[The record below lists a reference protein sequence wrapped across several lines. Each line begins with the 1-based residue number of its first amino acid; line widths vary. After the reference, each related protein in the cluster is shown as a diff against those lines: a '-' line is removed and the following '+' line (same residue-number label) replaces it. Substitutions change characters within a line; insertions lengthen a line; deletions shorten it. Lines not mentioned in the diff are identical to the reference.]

1 MDRLKIFGGK
11 TLEGTVAI
19 EGSKN
24 AALPI
29 IAAAIMADSPSV
41 IRNVPPLSDVKTMLN
56 ILISIGADCD
66 FDEQNKIIKIDPTGI
81 HSFTAPYEMVRKMR
95 ASVCLLGPLI
105 SRFGRSSVSFPGG
118 CVIGQ
123 RPIDLHIKGL
133 RALNVDISI
142 KHGYVEAV
150 ADNLKGNTVFL
161 GGRFGSSVLATA
173 NVMLAAVKAEG
184 TTIIESAACEPEL
197 VDLADFL
204 IAMGA
209 DIRNAGGHSITIN
222 GVKSLKGVDYTVIP
236 DRIEAGTF
244 ILAGAITR
252 SKIEVTNIKK
262 EHLFALTDVLADC
275 GVPLDFSANS
285 VVVDARD
292 VSFRPVDITTLPFPG
307 FPTDLQAQMMAFMA
321 TVPGISVITEKIFP
335 ERFIHIAE
343 LNRMA
348 ADISLENST
357 AIIKGGKTLSGAPVM
372 ASDLRASA
380 ALVLCGLMAKGCT
393 LINRIYHLDRGYWAM
408 EEKLKLLGAQIERIS
423 DE

>member
-1 MDRLKIFGGK
+1 MDKLKIFGGK
-11 TLEGTVAI
+11 ELQGTVAV
-19 EGSKN
+19 EGAKN

-29 IAAAIMADSPSV
+29 IAATILADSPSV
-41 IRNVPPLSDVKTMLN
+41 ISNVPPLSDVKTMLN
-56 ILISIGADCD
+56 ILSSLGAECD
-66 FDEQNKIIKIDPTGI
+66 FDEKNKIIKIDPTGI
-81 HSFTAPYEMVRKMR
+81 HSFTAPYDMVRKMR
-95 ASVCLLGPLI
+95 ASICLLGPLI
-105 SRFGRSSVSFPGG
+105 ARFGRSSVSFPGG

-133 RALNVDISI
+133 TALNVDISI

-150 ADNLKGNTVFL
+150 TDHLKGNTVFL

-173 NVMLAAVKAEG
+173 NVMLTAVKAEG

-209 DIRNAGGHSITIN
+209 DITNAGGHSITIN

-236 DRIEAGTF
+236 DRIEAGTY
-244 ILAGAITR
+244 ILSGAITR
-252 SKIEVTNIKK
+252 SKIEITNIKK
-262 EHLFALTDVLADC
+262 EHLFALSDVLTEC
-275 GVPLDFSANS
+275 GVPLNYSADS

-292 VSFRPVDITTLPFPG
+292 VSLRPVDITTLPFPG

-357 AIIKGGKTLSGAPVM
+357 AIIKGGKSLSGAPVM

-380 ALVLCGLMAKGCT
+380 ALVLSGLVAQGCT
-393 LINRIYHLDRGYWAM
+393 LINRIYHLDRGYCAM
-408 EEKLKLLGAQIERIS
+408 EEKLKLLGAQIERIN

>member
-1 MDRLKIFGGK
+1 MDKLKIFGGK
-11 TLEGTVAI
+11 QLEGTVEI
-19 EGSKN
+19 EGAKN

-29 IAAAIMADSPSV
+29 IAAAIMADSSSV
-41 IRNVPPLSDVKTMLN
+41 IRNVPPLSDVKTMLD
-56 ILISIGADCD
+56 ILSSLGASCE
-66 FDEQNKIIKIDPTGI
+66 FDEEKKVIKIDPAGI
-81 HSFTAPYEMVRKMR
+81 HSFTAPYDMVRKMR
-95 ASVCLLGPLI
+95 ASICLLGPLLA
-105 SRFGRSSVSFPGG
+105 RFGRCSVSFPGG

-133 RALNVDISI
+133 RALNVDICI
-142 KHGYVEAV
+142 KHGYIEAV

-173 NVMLAAVKAEG
+173 NVMLSAVKAKG

-209 DIRNAGGHSITIN
+209 DICNAGGHSITIN
-222 GVKSLKGVDYTVIP
+222 GVTSLKGVDYTVIP
-236 DRIEAGTF
+236 DRIEAGTY
-244 ILAGAITR
+244 ILAGVITR
-252 SKIEVTNIKK
+252 SKIEVSKLKK
-262 EHLFALTDVLADC
+262 EHLFALTDVLSFC
-275 GVPLDFSANS
+275 GVGLNFSKDK
-285 VVVDARD
+285 VDVDALD
-292 VSFRPVDITTLPFPG
+292 TSFRPVDITTLPFPG

-357 AIIKGGKTLSGAPVM
+357 AIIKGGSPLSGAPVM

-380 ALVLCGLMAKGCT
+380 ALVLSALVATGCT
-393 LINRIYHLDRGYWAM
+393 VINRIYHLDRGYWAM
-408 EEKLKLLGAQIERIS
+408 EEKLKSLGARIERINY
-423 DE
+423 E